1 MAHTIILTGGGSA
14 GHTTPNLA
22 LLPYLR
28 QEHYEIHYI
37 GSLDGIEKDIISNVP
52 DITYHGIPCG
62 KLRRYFSW
70 KNFSDPFRILSGYQE
85 AKKLMKKLQPEVV
98 FSKGGFVSVPVVA
111 AAHARK
117 VPVVSHESDISMG
130 LANKLSKR
138 YATHICLTFPDVLK
152 EIQPPVG
159 IYTGSPIRSELYE
172 GNAEKGRAF
181 LGFDQK
187 PVLLMM
193 GGSLGAQ
200 AINVALR
207 AALPE
212 LLREMNVV
220 HLCGKGNLDDTLS
233 HTKGYAQFE
242 YINKE
247 LADIM
252 ALSDYILSRAGSNS
266 IHEFLALKKPML
278 LIPLPLSASRG
289 DQILNAKSFTERNF
303 AITLE
308 QEQLDAD
315 SLIAAIHTLCKQA
328 SAMTAAMQAEP
339 NADGTKAIFDVIMQ
353 TARSK
358 TK

>member
-1 MAHTIILTGGGSA
+1 MERTIILTGGGSA

-28 QEHYEIHYI
+28 EEGYKIHYI
-37 GSLDGIEKDIISNVP
+37 GSLDGIEKEIISNVP

-70 KNFSDPFRILSGYQE
+70 KNFTDPFRIIKGYGE
-85 AKKLMKKLQPEVV
+85 AKKLIKQINPEVV

-117 VPVVSHESDISMG
+117 VPVVSHESDITMG

-159 IYTGSPIRSELYE
+159 IYTGSPIRAELYT
-172 GNAEKGRAF
+172 GDAEKGRAF
-181 LGFDQK
+181 LGFDHK

-200 AINVALR
+200 AINIALR

-212 LLREMNVV
+212 LLKEMNVV
-220 HLCGKGNLDDTLS
+220 HLCGKGNLDESLKN
-233 HTKGYAQFE
+233 TKGYAQFE

-278 LIPLPLSASRG
+278 LVPLPLSASRG
-289 DQILNAKSFTERNF
+289 DQILNANSFAKRNF
-303 AITLE
+303 ALVLE
-308 QEQLDAD
+308 QEKMTAE
-315 SLIAAIHTLCKQA
+315 SLIQA
-328 SAMTAAMQAEP
+328 LKELREKAPSMIAAMDAEP
-339 NADGTKAIFDVIMQ
+339 NTNGTKAIYDVIVKS
-353 TARSK
+353 RR
-358 TK
+358 